1 MNSTIHKPVKI
12 ASLLLVIIGVVLLT
26 LAIIFD
32 GSLNIALPIVF
43 MLLGGAF
50 FILAFAAR
58 QKLTW
63 APVLF
68 IPGGLLIALG
78 IVLLFGVITGDDK
91 AWAYSWLLL
100 IAGLGVGLILASRG
114 QSWRPIVSLI
124 GWGMLI
130 AGITFFAVFGAIAG
144 GLFIQIMAPV
154 MIIFGG
160 LLLYWLRV
168 DTILSAPLLHRLHL
182 ADSAAELKTSQA
194 DQLSGMLKTFDPLS
208 ARELEVLRLVDEG
221 LSNQQIALRLSVAQ
235 STIKTHINNIYSKL
249 EVQSRVQAIRRA
261 RELGLVQK

>member
-1 MNSTIHKPVKI
+1 MNSIISKPIKI

-26 LAIIFD
+26 LAIIFE
-32 GSLNIALPIVF
+32 GSLNIALPLVF
-43 MLLGGAF
+43 ILLGGAF

-58 QKLTW
+58 QKLNW
-63 APVLF
+63 ASILF
-68 IPGGLLIALG
+68 IPGGLLVALG
-78 IVLLFGVITGDDK
+78 IVLLFGVITGDAK
-91 AWAYSWLLL
+91 SWAYSWLLL
-100 IAGLGVGLILASRG
+100 IAGLGVGLVLASRE
-114 QSWRPIVSLI
+114 QPWRPFIGLT

-168 DTILSAPLLHRLHL
+168 DTILPAPLLRRLHL
-182 ADSAAELKTSQA
+182 ADSTPETNGSQA
-194 DQLSGMLKTFDPLS
+194 APPSGMTQTLDPLS
-208 ARELEVLRLVDEG
+208 TRELEVLRLVDEG
-221 LSNQQIALRLSVAQ
+221 LTNQQIALRLSVAQ
-235 STIKTHINNIYSKL
+235 STVKTHINNIYGKL